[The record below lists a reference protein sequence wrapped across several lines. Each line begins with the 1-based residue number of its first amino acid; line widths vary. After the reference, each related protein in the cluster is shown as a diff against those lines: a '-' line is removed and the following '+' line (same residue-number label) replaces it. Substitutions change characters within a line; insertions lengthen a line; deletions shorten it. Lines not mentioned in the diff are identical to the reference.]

1 MTSLEAFT
9 HKAARRYLQN
19 VVFVDDDIY
28 SKASGQPVEITS
40 SLPSYK
46 SPFAKAVSSATI
58 SSAADSAEEKIP
70 YHPKQLV
77 GSFAEEGMVCA
88 LYEPSENFKTD
99 KNSEI
104 FKLCE
109 RADVVIFDWDL
120 YNEDGANILPLI
132 ANLVDSSQSS
142 VPHHVR
148 LCAIY
153 TTKPELDRVANSI
166 FEHLRNAGLKV
177 DPVKESLTLIAG
189 ATRIIVLGKPKVPN
203 RTPENKALEVAEDKL
218 AGRVIDEFAKMHN
231 GLLPSYALHG
241 MSAVRRNSKK
251 ILDNFHGDMDG
262 AFLLHR
268 ALVLKSEDA
277 FDQLPELLAEEVL
290 AVILDDQIDRTT
302 KIEIAKASAN
312 TLTLDVKNLD
322 WQIKNGRQARRPGEL
337 ARMFLAGGES
347 AIKSEHKWSEDP
359 EIQIKT
365 LQTLHS
371 AMGCVESNAEKKLAA
386 LFSIRTRYKS
396 QPPTLGFG
404 TIVRQIPQSAE
415 DSAPISYAI
424 CLMPICDSIRLKS
437 GPTQTS
443 FPFWTL
449 KTAEKNQD
457 GRGIVLETPDH
468 SYVELMAS
476 GKPRD
481 RLWLE
486 KFTADEQKIVTAST
500 ENESYWFQGT
510 DSKLEWVAQLKP
522 SHAQRI
528 AHDIGQKFSRVG
540 VAEAEWLRLLTG

>member
-1 MTSLEAFT
+1 MTSLKAFT
-9 HKAARRYLQN
+9 EKAARRYLQN

-28 SKASGQPVEITS
+28 SKVSGQPVEITS
-40 SLPSYK
+40 ILPSYK
-46 SPFAKAVSSATI
+46 SPFASAVSPT
-58 SSAADSAEEKIP
+58 AADPIAGSVEEKIP

-77 GSFAEEGMVCA
+77 GSFAKEGMVCA
-88 LYEPSENFKTD
+88 LYEPAENFETD

-120 YNEDGANILPLI
+120 YKEDGANILPLI

-166 FEHLRNAGLKV
+166 FEHLKNKNLKV
-177 DPVKESLTLIAG
+177 NPVNESLTLIAG
-189 ATRIIVLGKPKVPN
+189 ATRIIVLGKPDVPN
-203 RTPENKALEVAEDKL
+203 RTPANKEFEVPEDKL
-218 AGRVIDEFAKMHN
+218 AARVIDEFARMHC

-241 MSAVRRNSKK
+241 MSAIRRNSKK

-268 ALVLKSEDA
+268 ALILKSEDA

-312 TLTLDVKNLD
+312 SIVLDVKNLD
-322 WQIKNGRQARRPGEL
+322 WQIKTGRPAREPGEL
-337 ARMFLAGGES
+337 ARIFLAGGES
-347 AIKSEHKWSEDP
+347 AIKSDHKWPEDSD
-359 EIQIKT
+359 IQIK
-365 LQTLHS
+365 TLHS
-371 AMGCVESNAEKKLAA
+371 AMGCIESNAEKKLAA
-386 LFSIRTRYKS
+386 LFSVRTRYKS
-396 QPPTLGFG
+396 QPPALGFG
-404 TIVRQIPQSAE
+404 TVIRKIPQSAE
-415 DSAPISYAI
+415 DHTPISYAI
-424 CLMPICDSIRLKS
+424 CLMPLCDSIRLKS

-449 KTAEKNQD
+449 KTVVKNQD

-468 SYVELMAS
+468 TYVELMAS
-476 GKPRD
+476 GKPKD
-481 RLWLE
+481 MLWIE
-486 KFTADEQKIVTAST
+486 KFVADEQKVVTALT
-500 ENESYWFQGT
+500 ENGSYWFQGA
-510 DSKLEWVAQLKP
+510 DFKLEWVAQLKP

-540 VAEAEWLRLLTG
+540 VVEAEWVRLLTG